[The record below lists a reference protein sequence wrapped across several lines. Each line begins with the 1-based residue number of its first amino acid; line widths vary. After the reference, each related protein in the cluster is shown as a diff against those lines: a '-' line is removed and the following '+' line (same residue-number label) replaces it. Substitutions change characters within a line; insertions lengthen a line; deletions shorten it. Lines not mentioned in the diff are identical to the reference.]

1 MKTFKQI
8 QLYLITLAV
17 IGLSTSLTSCQK
29 SEELNNSSDGVKSFT
44 SKLTFGA
51 TINPPTTKGE
61 LNGTAFT
68 WCSGDQ
74 LEVYDGQSGGT
85 SLDSTTFSIEDQDS
99 YTNNASF
106 TGEVED
112 WDAAFNFYVVYP
124 VSTVDAASSVAT
136 SSVSTYDSSTSTLK
150 LTLPCNQIQRYDSYG
165 NIDPEMTDKYDYKIG
180 TIKSKTPTDN
190 LNDTLSNLMTLI
202 DVIITKSAEEM
213 DIKKVVIRSN
223 HDIFPTEYD
232 YCVTD
237 STCEYVNKT
246 DAFSLSLFDADSSS
260 YTSPSNETSFK
271 ARFMMCPFS
280 VAATDGFYID
290 VYTADKM
297 YTLTKTGLAKEFLA
311 GTEYSTEM
319 TLGASGEVTETAN
332 CYMIV
337 PGNSLKIPVNVR
349 GNGVEVDGTG
359 ISASISPLSVGIL
372 WQTSEDLIS
381 LSDMTTDKKVTI
393 TASSTAGNAVIAA
406 YSEENQTGEILWS
419 WHIWVT
425 DYDPNVPA
433 NGTTYPLTNDGG
445 GSYVFMDRN
454 LGATTVTPNT
464 VSTLGLLYQWGRKD
478 PFPGSSSTS
487 ANTEPTIYDASGAGS
502 TSMITTKSTS
512 SLDNAIKN
520 PLTFYTNSS
529 DWCSTPNNAF
539 WGGADIS
546 SPSEKTMFDPSP
558 AGWRVPTWKGSA
570 SPWSKFSTST
580 FPWNTTYL
588 GSTYIDGSFYL
599 AAGYR
604 DNRDGALISVG
615 SRGYC
620 WSGAP
625 HGSLGYSLH
634 FRSSIVYSV
643 CNSNRAGGLS
653 VRCIKDE

>member
-1 MKTFKQI
+1 
-8 QLYLITLAV
+8 
-17 IGLSTSLTSCQK
+17 
-29 SEELNNSSDGVKSFT
+29 
-44 SKLTFGA
+44 
-51 TINPPTTKGE
+51 
-61 LNGTAFT
+61 
-68 WCSGDQ
+68 
-74 LEVYDGQSGGT
+74 
-85 SLDSTTFSIEDQDS
+85 
-99 YTNNASF
+99 
-106 TGEVED
+106 
-112 WDAAFNFYVVYP
+112 
-124 VSTVDAASSVAT
+124 
-136 SSVSTYDSSTSTLK
+136 
-150 LTLPCNQIQRYDSYG
+150 
-165 NIDPEMTDKYDYKIG
+165 
-180 TIKSKTPTDN
+180 
-190 LNDTLSNLMTLI
+190 
-202 DVIITKSAEEM
+202 
-213 DIKKVVIRSN
+213 
-223 HDIFPTEYD
+223 
-232 YCVTD
+232 
-237 STCEYVNKT
+237 
-246 DAFSLSLFDADSSS
+246 
-260 YTSPSNETSFK
+260 
-271 ARFMMCPFS
+271 
-280 VAATDGFYID
+280 
-290 VYTADKM
+290 
-297 YTLTKTGLAKEFLA
+297 
-311 GTEYSTEM
+311 
-319 TLGASGEVTETAN
+319 
-332 CYMIV
+332 
-337 PGNSLKIPVNVR
+337 
-349 GNGVEVDGTG
+349 
-359 ISASISPLSVGIL
+359 
-372 WQTSEDLIS
+372 
-381 LSDMTTDKKVTI
+381 
-393 TASSTAGNAVIAA
+393 
-406 YSEENQTGEILWS
+406 
-419 WHIWVT
+419 
-425 DYDPNVPA
+425 
-433 NGTTYPLTNDGG
+433 
-445 GSYVFMDRN
+445 MDRN
-454 LGATTVTPNT
+454 LAATTVTPNT